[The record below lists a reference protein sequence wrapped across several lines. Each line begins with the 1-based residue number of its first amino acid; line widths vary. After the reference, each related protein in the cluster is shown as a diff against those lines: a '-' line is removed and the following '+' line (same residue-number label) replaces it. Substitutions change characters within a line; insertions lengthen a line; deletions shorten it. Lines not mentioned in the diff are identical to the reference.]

1 MPRTVNISPL
11 RSFLPTAFYL
21 LLSAFCLL
29 PTASAANWTR
39 QPTGTMA
46 WLHGIYFLDQNRGWV
61 AGTGG
66 TLLETIDGRQTWSK
80 LYPLTKDHL
89 RDGYLANE
97 KICWLVA

>member
-1 MPRTVNISPL
+1 MPRTLNISPL
-11 RSFLPTAFYL
+11 RSLLPTAFCL

-61 AGTGG
+61 AGSGG
-66 TLLETIDGRQTWSK
+66 TLLGTIDGGQTWSK
-80 LYPLTKDHL
+80 LYPLTL
-89 RDGYLANE
+89 PAENSGRRT
-97 KICWLVA
+97 